1 MASQNFVSISGI
13 SNKIQLQGI
22 NKICQEEIFDFPIV
36 VGYQVSSKSI
46 NLGTQN
52 PRQPKFLDLED
63 LSAETLSYGFFPA
76 IHYYTKDNSTI
87 LGDLE
92 KIAGLGVLDSNLLLQ
107 LNTLPLPTEV
117 LREIKGAGLEIIF
130 KVAVSNKQT
139 SQKGYAVWKGK
150 KVQDIKK
157 GKVGPLIAQIQ
168 ERKDFI
174 DYVMFDPSHG
184 TNLDLDLDKKSL
196 AVRFGEEIVST
207 KDLNHLG
214 LVYAGGIKP
223 DNVGRVART
232 LFSFFPIRVS
242 IDIESGIR
250 DKENRL
256 DMDLV
261 RAYLVNFREA
271 VQNS

>member
-13 SNKIQLQGI
+13 SNRIQLQEI
-22 NKICQEEIFDFPIV
+22 HKICQEEIFDFPIV
-36 VGYQVSSKSI
+36 LGYQVSSKSI

-52 PRQPKFLDLED
+52 PRQPKFLDLGY

-92 KIAGLGVLDSNLLLQ
+92 KIAELGVLDSNLVLQ
-107 LNTLPLPTEV
+107 LNTLPLPTEI
-117 LREIKGAGLEIIF
+117 LREIKEAGLEIIF

-139 SQKGYAVWKGK
+139 PQGGYAVWKGRE
-150 KVQDIKK
+150 VQDVKE
-157 GKVGPLIAQIQ
+157 GEVGSLIAQVQ

-174 DYVMFDPSHG
+174 DYVIFDPSHG
-184 TNLDLDLDKKSL
+184 TNLDLDLDEKSL
-196 AVRFGEEIVST
+196 AVRFGKEIISIE
-207 KDLNHLG
+207 DLNHLG

-223 DNVGRVART
+223 SNVGRVART
-232 LFSFFPIRVS
+232 LFSSFPARVS
-242 IDIESGIR
+242 IDIESGVR
-250 DKENRL
+250 DGKNRFDL
-256 DMDLV
+256 NLV

-271 VQNS
+271 VQDS